1 MLKKSELVFIFL
13 FAISFQA
20 LGKTVVIDPGHGGND
35 QGASYFNVKESDL
48 VLRIAFK
55 VKQRLQDQNQL
66 KAIILTREKNNYV
79 SLEQRVQIPLK
90 AESRPD
96 LFVSLHAN
104 SSNLKS
110 IRGMEIYFRTDSKK
124 TENENAVDQILADLK
139 NTGLTRQ
146 SLKASQLLQ
155 KKWTMGPSVIRRSA
169 FYVLEHSEVPSILI
183 EMGFLSNPQE
193 SLLLQ
198 SDSYQNQIAE
208 NIAQSILDYLD
219 SPPQSIQK

>member
-124 TENENAVDQILADLK
+124 TESENAVDQILADLK

-198 SDSYQNQIAE
+198 SDRYQNQLAE
-208 NIAQSILDYLD
+208 NIAQSILDYLE
-219 SPPQSIQK
+219 SPAHSAQK